1 MDDISIWFYK
11 KEQRTNLKNLPTND
25 EINDNIG
32 DGEKFKLIG
41 KFSDFWDKEDNANRM
56 ILQLLFDSGKMED
69 ANKFAAHMDK
79 TQEISDF
86 IEREKKYKIAFKAI
100 QQQNLLL
107 NNTYYS
113 DLLKYSKAT
122 ALKNKTAKEAS
133 NAVLN
138 VNYNKNID
146 DYNKAILQVNIIAG
160 QDRILAEQ
168 REIQRKKDE
177 ARKALEDSQEMLR
190 KARDEQDAVNAPIDT
205 PMSIYM
211 RKKMKAD
218 TANEMNESSQSTYK
232 HDVVYVFFKV
242 LLFFILGFIFYYLMK
257 DQNPK
262 EMIKQVTETTKV
274 VSEKVAEGV
283 KSIKEKVKETVKEKG
298 SEMIKGSELIKESV
312 KV

>member
-1 MDDISIWFYK
+1 MDVSIWFYK
-11 KEQRTNLKNLPTND
+11 KEQVTNLKNLPTND
-25 EINDNIG
+25 EIKDNIG
-32 DGEKFKLIG
+32 DGQKFKLIG

-56 ILQLLFDSGKMED
+56 ILQVLFDSGKIQD
-69 ANKFAAHMDK
+69 ANQFAAHMDK

-86 IEREKKYKIAFKAI
+86 IEREKNYKIAFKAI

-107 NNTYYS
+107 NNKYYS
-113 DLLKYSKAT
+113 DLLKYGKSA
-122 ALKNKTAKEAS
+122 ALKNKAAKEAS
-133 NAVLN
+133 NAVFN
-138 VNYNKNID
+138 VTYNRNID
-146 DYNKAILQVNIIAG
+146 DYNKAILQVNLIAG

-190 KARDEQDAVNAPIDT
+190 KARDEQDAANAVIDT

-232 HDVVYVFFKV
+232 QDVVYVFFKI

-274 VSEKVAEGV
+274 VSEKVVEGV

-298 SEMIKGSELIKESV
+298 SEMIKGSEIA

>member
-1 MDDISIWFYK
+1 MDDVSIWFYK

-25 EINDNIG
+25 EINDNIS

-41 KFSDFWDKEDNANRM
+41 KFSDFWDKEDTANRM
-56 ILQLLFDSGKMED
+56 ILQLLFESGKMQD
-69 ANKFAAHMDK
+69 ANKFAAHMDQ
-79 TQEISDF
+79 TQEIADF
-86 IEREKKYKIAFKAI
+86 IQREKNYKVAFNAVKL
-100 QQQNLLL
+100 QNLLL
-107 NNTYYS
+107 NDKYYS
-113 DLLKYSKAT
+113 DLLKYGKAA

-133 NAVLN
+133 NAVTN
-138 VNYNKNID
+138 VTYNRNIE

-190 KARDEQDAVNAPIDT
+190 KARDEQDKANAVIDT

-262 EMIKQVTETTKV
+262 EMIKQVTETTKA

-298 SEMIKGSELIKESV
+298 SEMIKGNEIA

>member
-1 MDDISIWFYK
+1 MDDVSIWFYK
-11 KEQRTNLKNLPTND
+11 KEELTNTKNLPTND
-25 EINDNIG
+25 EINDNIS
-32 DGEKFKLIG
+32 DGQKFKLIG
-41 KFSDFWDKEDNANRM
+41 KFSDFWDKEDTANRM
-56 ILQLLFDSGKMED
+56 ILEILFKSGKMED
-69 ANKFAAHMDK
+69 ANKFSPSMDQ
-79 TQEISDF
+79 TQEITDF
-86 IEREKKYKIAFKAI
+86 IEREKNYKIAIRAI
-100 QQQNLLL
+100 NEQNNLL
-107 NNTYYS
+107 NNTYYR
-113 DLLKYSKAT
+113 DLNKIGKAAALRNKAT
-122 ALKNKTAKEAS
+122 RQAS

-138 VNYNKNID
+138 VTYNNNIKR
-146 DYNKAILQVNIIAG
+146 YNDAILQVNIVAG

-190 KARDEQDAVNAPIDT
+190 KARDEQDKANAAIDT

-232 HDVVYVFFKV
+232 HDLVYVFFKV
-242 LLFFILGFIFYYLMK
+242 LLFFILGFTFYYLMK

-298 SEMIKGSELIKESV
+298 SEMIKGNVLIKT
-312 KV
+312 